1 MVQEI
6 RSACMIGSREDGEGY
21 YLGIRIEQMIN
32 ILFRFQSYLF

>member
-6 RSACMIGSREDGEGY
+6 RSACMIGSREDARSIIW
-21 YLGIRIEQMIN
+21 GIRIEQMIN